1 MSVVSDG
8 WTTQR
13 LFDLVAIRSGLVD
26 PKQPQYRDMP
36 LIAPDHVEVGTG
48 SLLAVRSAHEQGAT
62 SGKYIVDSGD
72 VIYSKIRPYLMKAH
86 RAQFPALCSADM
98 YPLKP
103 RDGFD
108 GRYVVNVLLGR
119 HFTNYAVGESMRSGI
134 PKINREALARYELTV
149 PPQSEQRAIG
159 EVLGD
164 ADDLIKALV
173 SLIAKKR
180 DVKQGMMQ
188 ELLTG
193 RTRLP
198 GFAGTWRRQTFG
210 ELVTYR
216 QPTKYLVD
224 DTEYID
230 AGTPVLT
237 AGKSFILGYTPEVHG
252 IYSDLPVVIFD
263 DFTTDSKYVEFPFKA
278 KSSAMK
284 MLIPKI
290 GTDLRWVFERM
301 QITEFVPVDHKR
313 RWISEYSKIEI
324 DVPTF
329 EEQAAISRILTDAD
343 VEIVALERRL
353 ESARAVKV
361 GMMQELLTG
370 RTRLPLMEDS

>member
-48 SLLAVRSAHEQGAT
+48 RLLAVRSAHEQGAT

-164 ADDLIKALV
+164 ADDLIKALE

-370 RTRLPLMEDS
+370 RTRLPVMEDS

>member
-164 ADDLIKALV
+164 ADDLIKALE